1 MSDETILGSRDRLD
15 IAMPS
20 NADSLAV
27 AEEIDSDGILRDAV
41 RHTGDLSRKQLH
53 DLTIG
58 EELEGKIVSL
68 ELYHGAL
75 VDCGC
80 ETDGLIPI
88 SEDDWPDLVDTL
100 TMGTKVKVKVKAV
113 HERWWRFRFPI
124 ELDILSP
131 NVGHLIKTHPHED
144 GPPINIYS
152 GETVPYANM
161 DAGRPL
167 DKFFEVSDVDEE
179 EEERLRV
186 QAISD
191 WVDEKM
197 AETEQKTT
205 KKGNR
210 MQGSSRQPRPRRLPP
225 PMRKTLR
232 IRYPWRTTRRTFA
245 ACLTVGL
252 RRPWILAVACEGWG
266 GAPRHDRCRGGRRG
280 GSALWWR

>member
-1 MSDETILGSRDRLD
+1 
-15 IAMPS
+15 
-20 NADSLAV
+20 
-27 AEEIDSDGILRDAV
+27 
-41 RHTGDLSRKQLH
+41 
-53 DLTIG
+53 
-58 EELEGKIVSL
+58 
-68 ELYHGAL
+68 
-75 VDCGC
+75 
-80 ETDGLIPI
+80 
-88 SEDDWPDLVDTL
+88 
-100 TMGTKVKVKVKAV
+100 MGTKVKVKVKAV

-210 MQGSSRQPRPRRLPP
+210 MQRVLAAAKAAAAAAADEKNAANQIPVEDEEEDIRGMSDGGAAQALDTGS
-225 PMRKTLR
+225 
-232 IRYPWRTTRRTFA
+232 
-245 ACLTVGL
+245 GL
-252 RRPWILAVACEGWG
+252 RGLGERTEDMIAAEEEEEEAALFGGDKTVPGIAGPQEDPDAVEEGDEEDEEEDTADENFDG
-266 GAPRHDRCRGGRRG
+266 NVNPEAEDTRGGVVVTADDLTASSIDYEDDDDEDDDDDEEEA
-280 GSALWWR
+280 GSKRKKGSVDDDDEDDDDEDL

>member
-1 MSDETILGSRDRLD
+1 MRW
-15 IAMPS
+15 
-20 NADSLAV
+20 
-27 AEEIDSDGILRDAV
+27 
-41 RHTGDLSRKQLH
+41 
-53 DLTIG
+53 
-58 EELEGKIVSL
+58 
-68 ELYHGAL
+68 

-88 SEDDWPDLVDTL
+88 SSKDWPDLVDTL
-100 TMGTKVKVKVKAV
+100 TMGTDVKVKVKAV

-124 ELDILSP
+124 EFEALSP
-131 NVGHLIKTHPHED
+131 NVGHLINTPAR
-144 GPPINIYS
+144 GRTPNNIYS

-167 DKFFEVSDVDEE
+167 DKFFEVSWDVDEE

-210 MQGSSRQPRPRRLPP
+210 MQRSSCSQGCGCRR
-225 PMRKTLR
+225 R
-232 IRYPWRTTRRTFA
+232 
-245 ACLTVGL
+245 
-252 RRPWILAVACEGWG
+252 
-266 GAPRHDRCRGGRRG
+266 
-280 GSALWWR
+280 